1 MPPFH
6 PDCESQSMQA
16 DETNLLRKQ
25 DHVDGCL
32 QDMQSVPVNDQFEK
46 ESPASRS
53 FQGRPV

>member
-1 MPPFH
+1 
-6 PDCESQSMQA
+6 MQA